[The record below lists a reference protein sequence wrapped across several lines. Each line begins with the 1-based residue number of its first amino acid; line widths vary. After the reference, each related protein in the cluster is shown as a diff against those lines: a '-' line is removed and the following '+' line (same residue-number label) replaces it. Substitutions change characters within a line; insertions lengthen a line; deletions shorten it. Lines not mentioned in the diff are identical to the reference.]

1 MHRAL
6 GSNTCRASFFGGIT
20 MPELGIPP
28 SLADASGQ
36 VSLNGAL
43 LSMLRVPAPH
53 GQEHK
58 TIAVRLADC
67 DGLRS
72 QANVLINRMYGWRGY
87 GSDHEIAGG
96 EHCVTFTASSENE
109 VIGTLT
115 LTVDTPAGLSTDHT
129 FKRELDRYRKMPG
142 ARLCE
147 LTKFAVD
154 PATKSPPALAA
165 LFHVIFIY
173 GMQRFD
179 CTDLFIEV
187 HPRHIRFYEAMLG
200 FKRVGPPKIDD
211 SVTWWPS
218 DTPVQ
223 LMRLKVSAIRR
234 QIDRHAGRTLRDGRS
249 LYPYFFSPEEER
261 GIALR
266 VACLGGGEAKEV
278 GLAPKTSVN
287 QPRCSL
293 AA

>member
-1 MHRAL
+1 MRK
-6 GSNTCRASFFGGIT
+6 
-20 MPELGIPP
+20 
-28 SLADASGQ
+28 
-36 VSLNGAL
+36 
-43 LSMLRVPAPH
+43 VPVP
-53 GQEHK
+53 GQEHR

-72 QANVLINRMYGWRGY
+72 QANLLINRMYAWRGY
-87 GSDHEIAGG
+87 GDDHQLAGG
-96 EHCVTFTASSENE
+96 EHCVTFTASSQDE

-129 FKRELDRYRKMPG
+129 FKEELDEFRKVPG
-142 ARLCE
+142 VRLCE

-154 PATKSPPALAA
+154 PETKSPPALAA

-187 HPRHIRFYEAMLG
+187 HPRHVRFYEAMLG
-200 FKRVGPPKIDD
+200 FKRVGPPKVDA
-211 SVTWWPS
+211 SVTWWPA

-223 LMRLKVSAIRR
+223 LMRLKVSDIRS
-234 QIDRHAGRTLRDGRS
+234 QIDRHAGRTTRDGRS

-261 GIALR
+261 AIATR
-266 VACLGGGEAKEV
+266 VACLGGGDAAVARSTPQSEN
-278 GLAPKTSVN
+278 GNPSFWD
-287 QPRCSL
+287 L